1 MNINELTIAH
11 IGLGRMGAGIANNIQ
26 ATGCHFVVYNRSTEK
41 MQPFV
46 AAGAKAARTPRE
58 AASEAD
64 IVVTSLMDDKS
75 VFDVISGED
84 GILAGMRGG
93 AIHIG
98 TSTISPV
105 ASTRCSGLHTA
116 QGSHYLSAPVLGRP
130 DAAAAGKLYTFVA
143 GKSEIIDR
151 SRPVLEC
158 YTQNIILLGEDPASA
173 ASLKLAANFFGAS
186 LLEVIGEAFTF
197 AEKRG
202 VLEPLAN
209 MLKGFLPP
217 MSDYLDRIA
226 TRKYDQPGFTLNAGF
241 KDVRLILDAA
251 GEVHVPLPLADI
263 IRDKCLAALA
273 YGFDDRDWCVFTEI
287 TRLNAGQSDLK

>member
-1 MNINELTIAH
+1 MNIKELTIAH

-26 ATGCHFVVYNRSTEK
+26 AAACHFVVYNRSTEK

-58 AASEAD
+58 AALEAD

-75 VFDVISGED
+75 VFDVISGDD
-84 GILAGMRGG
+84 GILAGIRGG

-98 TSTISPV
+98 TSTISPG
-105 ASTRCSGLHTA
+105 ASTRCSGLHA
-116 QGSHYLSAPVLGRP
+116 VQGSHYLSAPVLGRP
-130 DAAAAGKLYTFVA
+130 DAAAAGKLFTFVA

-158 YTQNIILLGEDPASA
+158 YAQNIIVLGEDPASA

-209 MLKGFLPP
+209 MLKGFLP
-217 MSDYLDRIA
+217 RIWKHRHA
-226 TRKYDQPGFTLNAGF
+226 K
-241 KDVRLILDAA
+241 V
-251 GEVHVPLPLADI
+251 
-263 IRDKCLAALA
+263 
-273 YGFDDRDWCVFTEI
+273 
-287 TRLNAGQSDLK
+287 